1 MNKLLIMKTIKNN
14 TKEPEKDIVSF
25 NQALELC
32 SIGFDEPTFCM
43 YEIENKQ
50 LCLCYLDEDGLYI
63 PQKDFHAPTKSQ
75 VFRWFRDK
83 FNLKQF
89 VGWRPN
95 VKKFDSHIVD
105 MTLNGIEYAKSRG
118 FKEFNSDLLFDDYD
132 KAESHL
138 IDLMIERAKQQ

>member
-1 MNKLLIMKTIKNN
+1 MQ
-14 TKEPEKDIVSF
+14 KEFVTYE
-25 NQALELC
+25 QALALKEL
-32 SIGFDEPTFCM
+32 GFDEKCLANYHF
-43 YEIENKQ
+43 NKD
-50 LCLCYLDEDGLYI
+50 LDISFWRHGMDT
-63 PQKDFHAPTKSQ
+63 PAPLKQ
-75 VFRWFRDK
+75 QAFKFFRDK

>member
-1 MNKLLIMKTIKNN
+1 MESNFVTYQ
-14 TKEPEKDIVSF
+14 
-25 NQALELC
+25 QALALKEL
-32 SIGFDEPTFCM
+32 GFDEECLAFYNGKFLQSTNYDFDDDTSKD
-43 YEIENKQ
+43 IG
-50 LCLCYLDEDGLYI
+50 LCI
-63 PQKDFHAPTKSQ
+63 KAPLRGQ
-75 VFRWFRDK
+75 VFKFFIDS

-138 IDLMIERAKQQ
+138 IDLMIERAKQENNGK

>member
-1 MNKLLIMKTIKNN
+1 METEFV
-14 TKEPEKDIVSF
+14 TYQ
-25 NQALELC
+25 QALALKEL
-32 SIGFDEPTFCM
+32 GFDEECLD
-43 YEIENKQ
+43 YYYKVYKKDIIELWKFSKTQWPDTSHPIVWAPLKQ
-50 LCLCYLDEDGLYI
+50 
-63 PQKDFHAPTKSQ
+63 Q
-75 VFRWFRDK
+75 VFKFFRDK